1 MKIPILGTEI
11 DERFF
16 RHRQRST
23 SIAGMAGVLV
33 AGGFF
38 FYHYFVQGILSWDL
52 FAVVATMAV
61 VKLAMMA
68 WYFSTE

>member
-23 SIAGMAGVLV
+23 SV
-33 AGGFF
+33 AGLAGAW
-38 FYHYFVQGILSWDL
+38 VAMGIVAYRYLTWRVVSWDL
-52 FAVVATMAV
+52 LAVVATMGA
-61 VKLAMMA
+61 VKLALMT
-68 WYFSTE
+68 WYFITE

>member
-23 SIAGMAGVLV
+23 SIAGMAGAVV
-33 AGGFF
+33 AGGLF
-38 FYHYFVQGILSWDL
+38 FYRYFTQGILSWDL
-52 FAVVATMAV
+52 FAVITTLAV
-61 VKLAMMA
+61 VKIALMV
-68 WYFSTE
+68 WYFLTD

>member
-23 SIAGMAGVLV
+23 SIAGLAGAWIAVGLFAYRYFASAVLN
-33 AGGFF
+33 
-38 FYHYFVQGILSWDL
+38 WDL
-52 FAVVATMAV
+52 LAVVAAMGA
-61 VKLAMMA
+61 VKLALMT
-68 WYFSTE
+68 WYFITE

>member
-23 SIAGMAGVLV
+23 SLAGIVGAWVAAGIF
-33 AGGFF
+33 A
-38 FYHYFVQGILSWDL
+38 YRYYVQGIWSGDL
-52 FAVVATMAV
+52 MAV
-61 VKLAMMA
+61 VLTIGAVKLVLMA
-68 WYFSTE
+68 WFFLTE

>member
-23 SIAGMAGVLV
+23 SLAGIAGAWVAAGLF
-33 AGGFF
+33 A
-38 FYHYFVQGILSWDL
+38 YRYFVDGTLSWDL
-52 FAVVATMAV
+52 LIVVCSMGAI
-61 VKLAMMA
+61 KLVLMA
-68 WYFSTE
+68 WFFTTE

>member
-23 SIAGMAGVLV
+23 SFAGLAGAWV
-33 AGGFF
+33 AMGIVV
-38 FYHYFVQGILSWDL
+38 YRYFTWRVVSWDL
-52 FAVVATMAV
+52 LAVVATMGA
-61 VKLAMMA
+61 VKLALMT
-68 WYFSTE
+68 WFFITE

>member
-23 SIAGMAGVLV
+23 SVAGIAGAIV
-33 AGGFF
+33 AGGLF
-38 FYHYFVQGILSWDL
+38 FYRYYARGILSWDL
-52 FAVVATMAV
+52 FAVVLTIAV
-61 VKLAMMA
+61 VKVALMA
-68 WYFSTE
+68 WYYITE

>member
-23 SIAGMAGVLV
+23 SIAGVAGAWIGVGLFIYRYFASGVLN
-33 AGGFF
+33 
-38 FYHYFVQGILSWDL
+38 WDL
-52 FAVVATMAV
+52 IAVVAAMGA
-61 VKLAMMA
+61 VKLALMT
-68 WYFSTE
+68 WYFITE

>member
-23 SIAGMAGVLV
+23 SIAGMAGALV

-38 FYHYFVQGILSWDL
+38 FYRYFAQGILSWDL
-52 FAVVATMAV
+52 FAVIATMAG

>member
-23 SIAGMAGVLV
+23 SFAGLAGAWV
-33 AGGFF
+33 AMGIVV
-38 FYHYFVQGILSWDL
+38 YRYFTWRVVSWDL
-52 FAVVATMAV
+52 LAVVETMGA
-61 VKLAMMA
+61 VKLALMT
-68 WYFSTE
+68 WFFITE

>member
-23 SIAGMAGVLV
+23 SIAGLV
-33 AGGFF
+33 GAWIAVGLFVF
-38 FYHYFVQGILSWDL
+38 RYFRSGTVNWDL
-52 FAVVATMAV
+52 IAVVVAMGA
-61 VKLAMMA
+61 VKLALMT
-68 WYFSTE
+68 WYFITE

>member
-23 SIAGMAGVLV
+23 SLAGIVGAWVAAGIFV
-33 AGGFF
+33 
-38 FYHYFVQGILSWDL
+38 YRYYVQGIWSWDL
-52 FAVVATMAV
+52 MAV
-61 VKLAMMA
+61 VLTIGAVKLVLMA
-68 WYFSTE
+68 WFFLTE

>member
-23 SIAGMAGVLV
+23 SIAGLAGAWVGVGLFVYRYFANGVLN
-33 AGGFF
+33 
-38 FYHYFVQGILSWDL
+38 WDL
-52 FAVVATMAV
+52 LAVVAAMGA
-61 VKLAMMA
+61 VKLALMTF
-68 WYFSTE
+68 YFITE

>member
-23 SIAGMAGVLV
+23 SLAGLAGAWV
-33 AGGFF
+33 AVGLFA
-38 FYHYFVQGILSWDL
+38 YRYFVDGILNWDL
-52 FAVVATMAV
+52 IIVVCAMGAI
-61 VKLAMMA
+61 KLLLMA
-68 WYFSTE
+68 WFFTTE